1 MAEVKIHLWYL
12 RKRIP
17 PISMS
22 ALHTCMHNK
31 YFFTLWVDSK
41 LEFDYFVSDN
51 HKSTGAMYMA
61 LFFYL
66 FKSILPWEMLYKTKK
81 KMIADVRW
89 ILLIFKNNYWHFTIA
104 SKKKKHITANWTYVL
119 SSSSTTALAISSPIS
134 YGCPMDSK

>member
-1 MAEVKIHLWYL
+1 MYLLAIFLSILHMNLFHIVLIHYITTSNAIVSYFYSIAKLSCFYDLSKFLSMAEVKIHLWYL

-61 LFFYL
+61 RFFYL

-81 KMIADVRW
+81 KWLQTWDE
-89 ILLIFKNNYWHFTIA
+89 Y
-104 SKKKKHITANWTYVL
+104 
-119 SSSSTTALAISSPIS
+119 
-134 YGCPMDSK
+134 C